1 MIAEHVQRNIY
12 ILKDVSHL
20 QKWFTAKGDILVLDD
35 LMAEGGYDREI
46 MDLFTKHSHH
56 RNITVLY
63 LFQDMFPPCKYA
75 KTISRNSHYIV
86 AFKNPRDQLSM
97 HDIISQAYPKTW
109 EQVME
114 VYRKE
119 TERLFGYL
127 TVDFHPASH
136 DRFRIVSR
144 LLKHEGCMRYFILP
158 SHNLTSIKVTPYEKK
173 RGGRR
178 VAQRGGFALAVTAVP
193 AMKALVTSA
202 VIKKLGKKAAVALGH
217 YVLKKGVKKL
227 QSKKPKKGRSE

>member
-35 LMAEGGYDREI
+35 LMAEGGYDREV

-97 HDIISQAYPKTW
+97 HNIISQAYPKTW

-158 SHNLTSIKVTPYEKK
+158 SHNLTSIKVTPYEKEK
-173 RGGRR
+173 RRATCCAERWICSGGNGCTGYESFGDFGRHQKAR
-178 VAQRGGFALAVTAVP
+178 KEGSCCLRSLCFEKRSEEVTVKEA
-193 AMKALVTSA
+193 KE
-202 VIKKLGKKAAVALGH
+202 GKK
-217 YVLKKGVKKL
+217 
-227 QSKKPKKGRSE
+227 